1 MILQVVLW
9 TLIVLLSIIIL
20 LKALPYR
27 LTFRG
32 RIIWMSKQKEG
43 NVAIHFGGVTRG
55 LTIAIYPY
63 RQIGVGQY
71 KNPLFTIS
79 LPKRKQQK
87 SKSPKK
93 DRSKQPYLKMG
104 KAALSKVH
112 FDHFSLTGDLGLS
125 NPMHTGLM
133 YGWIQSI
140 GNLIKID
147 RLNVGIVPLFNN
159 RFETDLDGQFHLKIV
174 PVKVIWQAVKTYF
187 KFKA

>member
-1 MILQVVLW
+1 MLFTGSSPPSRFKLDHDSSSGLMDFNRPTQHNHSFNGAS
-9 TLIVLLSIIIL
+9 LSVNL
-20 LKALPYR
+20 SRSYNLDVQTKR
-27 LTFRG
+27 
-32 RIIWMSKQKEG
+32 
-43 NVAIHFGGVTRG
+43 
-55 LTIAIYPY
+55 IYPY
-63 RQIGVGQY
+63 RRIGVGQY

-112 FDHFSLTGDLGLS
+112 FDHFSLTGDLGLP